1 MLPHEPQAIIFW
13 VVTTVITVACYAALL
28 GWIFK

>member
-1 MLPHEPQAIIFW
+1 MPREPQAVVFW
-13 VVTTVITVACYAALL
+13 IVTTVITIACYAALL

>member
-1 MLPHEPQAIIFW
+1 MLPHEPNAVIFW

-28 GWIFK
+28 AWIFK